1 MTNWLRWEDVTCRCP
16 FMELRSSAFFSRD
29 WTHTFLF
36 CLQREAAARLRSRNL
51 RRFSSGSS
59 LVVLRRR
66 PPVLG
71 GLGAGATGEAWK
83 IMRILS
89 IEKGRMSSITTFAQK
104 AEHWPGQ
111 LVQITLH
118 AMPMLF
124 VFVRFACREQKVL
137 LESLWW
143 RWLAAEGDGGTALRF

>member
-1 MTNWLRWEDVTCRCP
+1 MSSHPQKCSCGASTRTQRQAHRPCKYMNVRETKGEKYSRQTGFDGDQVTCSCP

-83 IMRILS
+83 ITRVNS
-89 IEKGRMSSITTFAQK
+89 TFALK
-104 AEHWPGQ
+104 A
-111 LVQITLH
+111 
-118 AMPMLF
+118 
-124 VFVRFACREQKVL
+124 VL
-137 LESLWW
+137 Y
-143 RWLAAEGDGGTALRF
+143 